1 MVALNTH
8 DSRIDT
14 SAVCVANEPS
24 CPGLILPQRRNG
36 VDPGSPPRGNP
47 ARDCGGSLSPN
58 RRGSAPRGAERPVP
72 PPENPPENKSGP
84 TPTNDHH
91 QTNHQMKE
99 KPPPKTRQK

>member
-47 ARDCGGSLSPN
+47 ARDCGGSFFPRPCGPQPGGVEGLL
-58 RRGSAPRGAERPVP
+58 APGR
-72 PPENPPENKSGP
+72 NPPRERVGQWLP
-84 TPTNDHH
+84 PGHGHPTNAL
-91 QTNHQMKE
+91 TE
-99 KPPPKTRQK
+99 KPPPT